1 MLTKDSIVSLEDS
14 DRRNHSIQLSY
25 SVLDVKPT
33 KVYINAAGWVHGYSD
48 TCMQDVKVMI
58 KYIATDSYVPTRFEH
73 TASPLKRKVDRQ

>member
-25 SVLDVKPT
+25 SVLDVKPI

-58 KYIATDSYVPTRFEH
+58 KYITIRMYPLCLTTC